1 LLFLFFIFCFP
12 GVSTFLLFTRRK
24 KKFVRNCRK
33 WVMMIPSSKDDY
45 LITTKGMFTLNTQ
58 ITNELTLIYS
68 GLKLKNGAMLTQKF
82 SETFEDAESE
92 SEWIS
97 KMVKELEVVP
107 DEWGLSYSF
116 KRA

>member
-1 LLFLFFIFCFP
+1 
-12 GVSTFLLFTRRK
+12 
-24 KKFVRNCRK
+24 
-33 WVMMIPSSKDDY
+33 MMIPSSKDDY

>member
-1 LLFLFFIFCFP
+1 
-12 GVSTFLLFTRRK
+12 
-24 KKFVRNCRK
+24 
-33 WVMMIPSSKDDY
+33 
-45 LITTKGMFTLNTQ
+45 MFTLNTQ

-82 SETFEDAESE
+82 SETFDDEASE